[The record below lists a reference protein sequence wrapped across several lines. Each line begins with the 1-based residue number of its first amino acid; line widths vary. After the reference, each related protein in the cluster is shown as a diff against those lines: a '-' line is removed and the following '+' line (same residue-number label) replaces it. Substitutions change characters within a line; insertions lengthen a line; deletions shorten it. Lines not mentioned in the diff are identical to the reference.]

1 MDASKDAK
9 FRLLWETKSFPSR
22 WLCERGWFMPRYY
35 FHIRNGFELIE
46 DPEGIEL
53 PAKSEAEEAARELL
67 ASKVKSG
74 DIIDGQEFEIHDGWG
89 NRLLRVPFK
98 SALRL
103 K

>member
-1 MDASKDAK
+1 
-9 FRLLWETKSFPSR
+9 
-22 WLCERGWFMPRYY
+22 MPRYY

-53 PAKSEAEEAARELL
+53 PSIMIAKSEAEEAARELL

>member
-1 MDASKDAK
+1 
-9 FRLLWETKSFPSR
+9 
-22 WLCERGWFMPRYY
+22 MPRYY

-53 PAKSEAEEAARELL
+53 PGIMIAKSEAEAAAREILGE
-67 ASKVKSG
+67 KVRSG
-74 DIIDGQEFEIHDGWG
+74 DIVDGQEFEIHDGWG

-98 SALRL
+98 SVLRL